1 MLRFLFLLA
10 VRTGFEPA
18 TFCVTG
24 RYANRY
30 TTGPQAADAAGL
42 SVAALPQLVNHVTFA
57 ASLAVGGTSG
67 LTVSS

>member
-1 MLRFLFLLA
+1 MKRDTPERMSLYLA

-30 TTGPQAADAAGL
+30 TTGPAKKIMARAQGYC
-42 SVAALPQLVNHVTFA
+42 QE
-57 ASLAVGGTSG
+57 
-67 LTVSS
+67 